1 MLGIVVTYLGEEEYE
16 AELYDDVGIVVEVVV
31 RVLYRF
37 TPTLRSSL
45 YKVVITRQKGRTE
58 SRGVKGIRRGGGSE
72 EDYRGNRGG
81 IAHHG

>member
-31 RVLYRF
+31 RVLHGF

-45 YKVVITRQKGRTE
+45 RWVYP
-58 SRGVKGIRRGGGSE
+58 VK
-72 EDYRGNRGG
+72 
-81 IAHHG
+81 A